1 MATQLTL
8 ITMPAIT
15 DIDDAATDD
24 GSELADP
31 VLPARR
37 SAARTGWLDRQTI
50 IAGRRGVARA
60 RAALADAARRAAVA
74 EAEKTSARGAELAR
88 EADRFA
94 GRTGSQGHA
103 A

>member
-15 DIDDAATDD
+15 DTDDDAPDA
-24 GSELADP
+24 GSRQVDQA
-31 VLPARR
+31 LPARR

-50 IAGRRGVARA
+50 TAGRRGVARA

-74 EAEKTSARGAELAR
+74 EAERTSARGAELAR

-94 GRTGSQGHA
+94 GRSGSHGHA